1 MIYVLCIYYSGNG
14 APCTQRGLH
23 FLYILDWDL
32 KILSLQ
38 HFFFV
43 FNKCG
48 NDILMLQHARKN
60 RLSDL
65 HSSMKVGT
73 NLRLCLQS
81 KIGIFKSFGNTPPSL
96 LPPTAG
102 SPINHKRS
110 FMIMNSIFVCHISCR

>member
-1 MIYVLCIYYSGNG
+1 MIYVLCIYYTGNG

-32 KILSLQ
+32 NILSLQ

-73 NLRLCLQS
+73 NLHLHLKLAS
-81 KIGIFKSFGNTPPSL
+81 LNLLETPPPLPL
-96 LPPTAG
+96 LPPPQGA
-102 SPINHKRS
+102 P
-110 FMIMNSIFVCHISCR
+110 SITKDYEVANVMT

>member
-1 MIYVLCIYYSGNG
+1 MIYVLCIYYTGNG

-23 FLYILDWDL
+23 FLYSLDWNL
-32 KILSLQ
+32 IILSLQ

-73 NLRLCLQS
+73 NLHLCLQS
-81 KIGIFKSFGNTPPSL
+81 KIGIFKSFGNRGRGGRGE
-96 LPPTAG
+96 AG
-102 SPINHKRS
+102 EGGGGGATRARREGEKR
-110 FMIMNSIFVCHISCR
+110 RRRR